1 MAGYHNFSMS
11 NNAVDAYENGEMPLS
26 KWSKKAILAAVAD
39 AAPDA
44 LPLLSSCPLAV
55 LRAHVLRRSSWHHTS
70 SHYNKTDF
78 FALDDFVLEDLTP
91 ETVESWIRDQKDAAA
106 AAPAAAP
113 SRRPGSI
120 AYIEWAGSI
129 RRPRAIHRR
138 LDGVFIEQ
146 KGAFFLVFDA
156 SGALIL
162 RKKVDSTGTEV
173 TFSEK

>member
-44 LPLLSSCPLAV
+44 LPLLSRCPLAV

-78 FALDDFVLEDLTP
+78 FALDEFAIEDLTP
-91 ETVESWIRDQKDAAA
+91 ETVESWIREQKDAAA
-106 AAPAAAP
+106 AAAP

-120 AYIEWAGSI
+120 SYIEWAGS
-129 RRPRAIHRR
+129 RTRPRAIHRR
-138 LDGVFIEQ
+138 LDNVFIEQ
-146 KGAFFLVFDA
+146 KGAFFLVYNA

-173 TFSEK
+173 SFSEK

>member
-26 KWSKKAILAAVAD
+26 KWSKKAILAAVLD

-44 LPLLSSCPLAV
+44 LPLLSRCPLAV
-55 LRAHVLRRSSWHHTS
+55 LRAHCLRRSSWHHTS
-70 SHYNKTDF
+70 SRYNKTDF
-78 FALDDFVLEDLTP
+78 YSLDDMILEDLTA
-91 ETVESWIRDQKDAAA
+91 ETVESWIREHKDAA

-113 SRRPGSI
+113 SRRQGSI
-120 AYIEWAGSI
+120 AYIEWAGSL

-138 LDGVFIEQ
+138 LDNVFIEQ
-146 KGAFFLVFDA
+146 KGAFFLVYDA
-156 SGALIL
+156 AGALIL
-162 RKKVDSTGTEV
+162 RKKVGSTGTEV

>member
-26 KWSKKAILAAVAD
+26 KWSKKAILAAVAA

-44 LPLLSSCPLAV
+44 LPLLSNCPLAV
-55 LRAHVLRRSSWHHTS
+55 LRAHVLERSSWHHTS

-78 FALDDFVLEDLTP
+78 FALDEFALEDLTP
-91 ETVESWIRDQKDAAA
+91 ETVAEWIREHKT

-120 AYIEWAGSI
+120 AYIEWSGSL

-138 LDGVFIEQ
+138 LDNVFIEQ

>member
-1 MAGYHNFSMS
+1 MAGYYGFSMS
-11 NNAVDAYENGEMPLS
+11 NNAMDAYENGEMPLS
-26 KWSKKAILAAVAD
+26 KWSKKAILAAVRD

-44 LPLLSSCPLAV
+44 LPLLSRCPLAV
-55 LRAHVLRRSSWHHTS
+55 LRAHCLRRSSWHHTS

-78 FALDDFVLEDLTP
+78 FALDEFALEDLTP
-91 ETVESWIRDQKDAAA
+91 ETVAEWISEHKDAA

-113 SRRPGSI
+113 SRRHGSI
-120 AYIEWAGSI
+120 AYIEWAGS
-129 RRPRAIHRR
+129 RTRPRAIHRF

-162 RKKVDSTGTEV
+162 RKKVGSTGTEV
-173 TFSEK
+173 KFSEK

>member
-11 NNAVDAYENGEMPLS
+11 NNAVAAYENGEMPLS
-26 KWSKKAILAAVAD
+26 KWSKKAILAAVRD

-44 LPLLSSCPLAV
+44 LPLLSRCPLAV
-55 LRAHVLRRSSWHHTS
+55 LRAHCLRRSSWHHTS
-70 SHYNKTDF
+70 SRYNKTDF
-78 FALDDFVLEDLTP
+78 FSLDDMILDDLSA
-91 ETVESWIRDQKDAAA
+91 ETVESWIREHKDEPAA
-106 AAPAAAP
+106 AAAP

-120 AYIEWAGSI
+120 SYIEWAGSL
-129 RRPRAIHRR
+129 RRPRAIHRF

-146 KGAFFLVFDA
+146 KGAFFLVYNA

-162 RKKVDSTGTEV
+162 RKKVGSTGTEV

>member
-26 KWSKKAILAAVAD
+26 KWSKKAILAAVRD

-44 LPLLSSCPLAV
+44 LPLLSRCPLAV
-55 LRAHVLRRSSWHHTS
+55 LRAHVLERSSWHHTS

-78 FALDDFVLEDLTP
+78 YSLDDFVLDDLTP
-91 ETVESWIRDQKDAAA
+91 ETVAEWIREQKDS

-113 SRRPGSI
+113 SRRPGAI
-120 AYIEWAGSI
+120 AYIEWAGS
-129 RRPRAIHRR
+129 RTRPRAIHRF

-146 KGAFFLVFDA
+146 KGAFFLVYDA
-156 SGALIL
+156 AGALIL